1 MGLPSFNIYIQR
13 RYGYL
18 IDTVLCSIFK
28 LKESIFLRQVSIW
41 MMRSNRVEITLIN
54 FEKSRSIV
62 RIVDAINSKLHF
74 SKEKIYNLY
83 CSNQYALMM
92 AERNV
97 LWFIQKLQISEY
109 KMIYQKHHDICIIW
123 ITNIKIFE
131 KWTVHRNNRICIV
144 IGDDKL

>member
-1 MGLPSFNIYIQR
+1 MFDSFVSKMVAFFSVIYYSTLFLRKHFWVVGLKIVLHIMRLPSFNIYIQR

-18 IDTVLCSIFK
+18 MDTVLCSIFK
-28 LKESIFLRQVSIW
+28 LKESIFLRQVPIS

-74 SKEKIYNLY
+74 SKEKISNLC

-97 LWFIQKLQISEY
+97 LWQKLQISGY
-109 KMIYQKHHDICIIW
+109 
-123 ITNIKIFE
+123 
-131 KWTVHRNNRICIV
+131 
-144 IGDDKL
+144 